1 MFYVELNDPSVTV
14 RPQMI
19 NHHVWNQQTT
29 VSTISSTTPE
39 HTDHPQLPTNKDQ
52 LQTAVNRLVSRA
64 TALKRRVNRSAI
76 TNNNNNNNNITN
88 IIQQIDAL
96 TQNISNVDSDLDDI
110 LSLPPN
116 SNFQLQ

>member
-14 RPQMI
+14 RPQVS
-19 NHHVWNQQTT
+19 NHHIWNQQTA
-29 VSTISSTTPE
+29 VSTISSRTPSRI
-39 HTDHPQLPTNKDQ
+39 DHPQPPTNKDQ
-52 LQTAVNRLVSRA
+52 LQTAINRLVSRA
-64 TALKRRVNRSAI
+64 TALKRRVNRSTI
-76 TNNNNNNNNITN
+76 NSNDNNNNNMTN

-96 TQNISNVDSDLDDI
+96 TQNISNVDSDLDDV

>member
-14 RPQMI
+14 RPQI
-19 NHHVWNQQTT
+19 TNHRVWDQEMT
-29 VSTISSTTPE
+29 VSTISSSTS
-39 HTDHPQLPTNKDQ
+39 HHIDHPNPSTNKDQ
-52 LQTAVNRLVSRA
+52 LQAAINRLVSRA
-64 TALKRRVNRSAI
+64 NALKRRVNRSAI
-76 TNNNNNNNNITN
+76 ASNNNNNSNINN

-96 TQNISNVDSDLDDI
+96 TQNISNVDSDLDDV